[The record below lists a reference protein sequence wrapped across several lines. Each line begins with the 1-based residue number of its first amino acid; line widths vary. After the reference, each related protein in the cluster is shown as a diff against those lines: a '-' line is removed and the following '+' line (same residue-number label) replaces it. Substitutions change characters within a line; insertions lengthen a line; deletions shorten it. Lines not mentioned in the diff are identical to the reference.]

1 MTYEVALAEREA
13 LCPEC
18 HGPIVLSARESVC
31 QRCGL
36 VVGPADHFAESER
49 ARTTCDPDGSAT
61 EEQGSFPDVSN
72 VSMVDGRLRRS
83 DLMSKHSALSG
94 GVRAYMVGCLLAE
107 ALSMPRVQLSTAL
120 TLVARVKAK
129 LRTRCRICDLLG
141 AAVIISSRKV
151 GTRKHFT
158 IASVVGALNS
168 MGYRTKPSNIMR
180 ALSNFKEQGLYVECE
195 SPEEHLKDILS
206 QVDLSVPKCSR
217 LDDQTLREASVAR
230 NLCEK
235 VLSMANSHRLVSN
248 PRSRAA
254 CSIYAGFRLANSK
267 FGLRR
272 IRISFSKIARA
283 SGLAEYTIRDNYE
296 RHFSGF
302 ELNFPV

>member
-1 MTYEVALAEREA
+1 MTHEVALAEGKA

-18 HGPIVLSARESVC
+18 HGTIIQSARESIC

-36 VVGPADHFAESER
+36 VVGPADPFAQGEQI
-49 ARTTCDPDGSAT
+49 RTTYDPDGSAT

-72 VSMVDGRLRRS
+72 VSMADGRLRRS

-94 GVRAYMVGCLLAE
+94 GVRAYIVGSLLAE

-120 TLVARVKAK
+120 ALVDRVKSK
-129 LRTRCRICDLLG
+129 LRARCRTCDLLG

-158 IASVVGALNS
+158 IASVVSALNS
-168 MGYRTKPSNIMR
+168 MGYKTKPSNIMR
-180 ALSNFKEQGLYVECE
+180 ALSHFKEQELYAECE
-195 SPEEHLKDILS
+195 SPEEHLEDILS
-206 QVDLSVPKCSR
+206 QVDLSSPKCR
-217 LDDQTLREASVAR
+217 HLDDQTLLEASVAR
-230 NLCEK
+230 NLSER
-235 VLSMANSHRLVSN
+235 VLSVANSHKLVSN

-254 CSIYAGFRLANSK
+254 CSVYAGFRLANSK
-267 FGLRR
+267 FGMRR
-272 IRISFSKIARA
+272 IRISFSKIAKA

-296 RHFSGF
+296 RHFSRF
-302 ELNFPV
+302 ELNLPV